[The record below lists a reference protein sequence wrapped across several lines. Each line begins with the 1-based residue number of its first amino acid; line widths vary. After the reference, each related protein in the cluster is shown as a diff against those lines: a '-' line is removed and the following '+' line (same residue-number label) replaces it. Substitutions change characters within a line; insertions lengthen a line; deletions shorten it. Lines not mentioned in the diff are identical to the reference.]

1 MTVTSIDEIKR
12 NNKSNRNIEEISEK
26 LPEIFLILIFDNIF
40 MILL

>member
-1 MTVTSIDEIKR
+1 MTVTSIDETNR

>member
-1 MTVTSIDEIKR
+1 MTVTSIDETNR
-12 NNKSNRNIEEISEK
+12 NNKSSRNIEEISEK